1 MVIMLSDDRIQGFVD
16 RVCGATDAAA
26 ARFADRL
33 PRDFMI
39 TSDDYWSMFVGI
51 GAILRNGGDTN
62 QIPQCLRDAAEDIE
76 KQLLQ
81 HGQMFTEYERT
92 DMRTAAA
99 ELRKLADQE
108 GALVA

>member
-1 MVIMLSDDRIQGFVD
+1 MVIMLSDDRIQDFVD

-26 ARFADRL
+26 ARFPDRL

-39 TSDDYWSMFVGI
+39 RSDDYWSMLVGI
-51 GAILRNGGDTN
+51 GAILRNDGDTTR
-62 QIPQCLRDAAEDIE
+62 IPQCLRDAANDIE
-76 KQLLQ
+76 RQLSQ
-81 HGQMFTEYERT
+81 YDKMFTEDERT

-99 ELRKLADQE
+99 ELRELADQE